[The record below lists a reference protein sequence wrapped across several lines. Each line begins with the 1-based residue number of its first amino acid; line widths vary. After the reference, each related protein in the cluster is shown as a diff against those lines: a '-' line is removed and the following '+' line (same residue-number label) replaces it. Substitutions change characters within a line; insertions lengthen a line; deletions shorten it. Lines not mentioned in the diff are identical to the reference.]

1 MRIDDIEYSCD
12 GKRLVGQFAVD
23 DTVTGQRPGVFVAH
37 DFLGLRGHTKDIAA
51 RLAERGYVAFA
62 ADYHGDGTVLAEDQV
77 GVRFGELSSD
87 VDEVRRLAQAA
98 LDVLRGHE
106 LVDPDR
112 IAAIGYCFGGTFVLE
127 LARGGADVRA
137 VVGFHSGLGTPRPQ
151 DAADIRAQVLV
162 CIGADDPIVPSDQ
175 RAAFETEM
183 RDGGVDWQM
192 HVYGGVAHS
201 FTNPDATD
209 PDNPMM
215 RYDER
220 ADERSWA
227 AMLDLF
233 DRVF

>member
-23 DTVTGQRPGVFVAH
+23 DTVVGPRPGVLVAH
-37 DFLGLRGHTKDIAA
+37 DFLGLRAHTKDVAA
-51 RLAERGYVAFA
+51 RLAALGYVAFA
-62 ADYHGDGTVLAEDQV
+62 ADYHGDGTVLPEDQM
-77 GVRFGELSSD
+77 GARFGELSSD
-87 VDEVRRLAQAA
+87 VDQVRRLAQAA

-106 LVDPDR
+106 LADPDR

-127 LARGGADVRA
+127 LARSGADVRA
-137 VVGFHSGLGTPRPQ
+137 VVGLHSGLGTPRPQ
-151 DAADIRAQVLV
+151 DAGAIRAEVLV
-162 CIGADDPIVPSDQ
+162 CIGADDPIVPPDQ

-192 HVYGGVAHS
+192 HVYGGVLHS
-201 FTNPDATD
+201 FTNPDQTD
-209 PDNPMM
+209 PANPMM
-215 RYDER
+215 RYDAR

-233 DRVF
+233 ERVF